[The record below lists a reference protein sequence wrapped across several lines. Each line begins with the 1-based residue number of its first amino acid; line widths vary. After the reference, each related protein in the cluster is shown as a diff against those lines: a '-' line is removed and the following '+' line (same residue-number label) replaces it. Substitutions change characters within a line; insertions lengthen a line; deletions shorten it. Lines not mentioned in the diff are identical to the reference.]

1 MLPVLH
7 RSLVG
12 EAPYTTQL
20 GAGLGLIAETVRLLD
35 LWESGMS
42 AQGLLRLAL
51 ESGAFATISARRL
64 RNMVIEAFAPRYL
77 VDDGQPARVLKIL
90 VGRIPQP
97 DLRQMLF
104 LYSCRANPILADF
117 ICEVYWQRYGAG
129 AQAVTKDDARSFI
142 RRAVGRAR
150 TTTRWA
156 ESTITRVSN
165 YLLGICADYG
175 LLGTMRAG
183 ARTIIPFRITPV
195 TTSVLAHEL
204 HFRGLGDSAVVH
216 HSEWGLF
223 GFEPADV
230 LQELK
235 RLALRGE
242 IIVQSAAAITQIG
255 WKHKSMEELAH
266 VLVEG

>member
-7 RSLVG
+7 RSLGG

-64 RNMVIEAFAPRYL
+64 RNIIIEAFAPRYL
-77 VDDGQPARVLKIL
+77 VDGAQPARLLKIL
-90 VGRIPQP
+90 QGQIPQL
-97 DLRQMLF
+97 DLRQILF
-104 LYSCRANPILADF
+104 LYTSRANPILADF
-117 ICEVYWQRYGAG
+117 IQEVYWQRYGAG
-129 AQAVTKDDARSFI
+129 AQAVTKNDARIFI
-142 RRAVGRAR
+142 RGAVGRGRA
-150 TTTRWA
+150 TTRWA
-156 ESTITRVSN
+156 ESTIIRVSN

-175 LLGTMRAG
+175 LLGTMRAD
-183 ARTIIPFRITPV
+183 ARAIIPFRMTPV

-223 GFEPADV
+223 GLEPADV

-242 IIVQSAAAITQIG
+242 IIVQSAAAVTQIG
-255 WKHKSMEELAH
+255 WKHKSVEELAH
-266 VLVEG
+266 VLAAS

>member
-1 MLPVLH
+1 V
-7 RSLVG
+7 V

-42 AQGLLRLAL
+42 AQRLLRLAL
-51 ESGAFATISARRL
+51 ESGAFAMISARRL
-64 RNMVIEAFAPRYL
+64 RNIVIEAFAPRYL
-77 VDDGQPARVLKIL
+77 VDDARPARLLKIL
-90 VGRIPQP
+90 LGRTPQL

-104 LYSCRANPILADF
+104 LYTCRANSILSDF

-129 AQAVTKDDARSFI
+129 AQAVTKDEARSFI
-142 RRAVGRAR
+142 RRAVGRDR

-156 ESTITRVSN
+156 ESTIIRVSN
-165 YLLGICADYG
+165 YLLSICADYG
-175 LLGTMRAG
+175 LLGTMRAD
-183 ARTIIPFRITPV
+183 ARAIIPFRITPV

-223 GFEPADV
+223 GLEPADV

-242 IIVQSAAAITQIG
+242 IIVQSAAAVIQIG

-266 VLVEG
+266 VLAEG

>member
-1 MLPVLH
+1 MFPVLH

-42 AQGLLRLAL
+42 GQRLLRLAL
-51 ESGAFATISARRL
+51 ESGAFATVSARRL
-64 RNMVIEAFAPRYL
+64 RNIVIEAFAPRYL
-77 VDDGQPARVLKIL
+77 VDDAQPARLLKVLL
-90 VGRIPQP
+90 GRISQL

-104 LYSCRANPILADF
+104 LYTFRANPILAGF
-117 ICEVYWQRYGAG
+117 LREVYWQRYGAG

-142 RRAVGRAR
+142 RRAVGRGR

-165 YLLGICADYG
+165 YLLVICADYG
-175 LLGTMRAG
+175 LLGTMRAD
-183 ARTIIPFRITPV
+183 ARAIIPFRITPV
-195 TTSVLAHEL
+195 MTSVLAHEL

-216 HSEWGLF
+216 HPEWGLF
-223 GFEPADV
+223 GLEPPDV

-242 IIVQSAAAITQIG
+242 IIVQSAAAIIQIG
-255 WKHKSMEELAH
+255 WKHNSMEELAH
-266 VLVEG
+266 VLAEG

>member
-35 LWESGMS
+35 LWEIGMTG
-42 AQGLLRLAL
+42 QRLLRVAL

-64 RNMVIEAFAPRYL
+64 RNIVIEAFAPRYL
-77 VDDGQPARVLKIL
+77 VDDARPARILKIL
-90 VGRIPQP
+90 LGRVPQL
-97 DLRQMLF
+97 DLRQMLL
-104 LYSCRANPILADF
+104 LYTCRANPILADF

-129 AQAVTKDDARSFI
+129 AQAVTKDEARGFT
-142 RRAVGRAR
+142 RRAVGRGR

-156 ESTITRVSN
+156 ESTIIRVST

-175 LLGTMRAG
+175 LLGTMRAD
-183 ARTIIPFRITPV
+183 ARPIIPFRITPV

-204 HFRGLGDSAVVH
+204 HFRGLGDGTVVH
-216 HSEWGLF
+216 HSDWGLF
-223 GFEPADV
+223 GLEPADV

-242 IIVQSAAAITQIG
+242 IIVQSASAIIQIG
-255 WKHKSMEELAH
+255 WKYKSMEELAH
-266 VLVEG
+266 VLADG

>member
-7 RSLVG
+7 RSLAG

-20 GAGLGLIAETVRLLD
+20 GAGLGLITETVRLLD
-35 LWESGMS
+35 LWEPGISG
-42 AQGLLRLAL
+42 QRLLRIAL

-64 RNMVIEAFAPRYL
+64 RNIVIEAFAPRYL
-77 VDDGQPARVLKIL
+77 VDHGRPARLLKIL

-142 RRAVGRAR
+142 RRAVGRGR

-156 ESTITRVSN
+156 ESTIIRVSN

-175 LLGTMRAG
+175 LLGTMRAD
-183 ARTIIPFRITPV
+183 ARAIIPFRITPV

-216 HSEWGLF
+216 HPEWCLF
-223 GFEPADV
+223 GLEPADV

-255 WKHKSMEELAH
+255 WKYKSMEELAH
-266 VLVEG
+266 VLAEG